1 MEDAL
6 KSEDIETIETL
17 LLEGFNPNEVEPPL
31 LFQTENK
38 NIIKLLLDYG
48 ADPHSTDIYGFT
60 LNDYT
65 NDEEVKRMLNEPRNP
80 TIVSSTKFIK
90 YRGTI
95 KTLKKTNKTRRLR
108 CRVEKSE

>member
-17 LLEGFNPNEVEPPL
+17 LLEGFNPNITETPL
-31 LFQTENK
+31 IFQTENK
-38 NIIKLLLDYG
+38 HIIKLLLDYG
-48 ADPHSTDIYGFT
+48 ADPKAKDIHGFT

-65 NDEEVKRMLNEPRNP
+65 DDEDLKRILNEPRNP
-80 TIVSSTKFIK
+80 TIISSTKFIK

-95 KTLKKTNKTRRLR
+95 KTIKKTNKTRRQR
-108 CRVEKSE
+108 CQVEKSE